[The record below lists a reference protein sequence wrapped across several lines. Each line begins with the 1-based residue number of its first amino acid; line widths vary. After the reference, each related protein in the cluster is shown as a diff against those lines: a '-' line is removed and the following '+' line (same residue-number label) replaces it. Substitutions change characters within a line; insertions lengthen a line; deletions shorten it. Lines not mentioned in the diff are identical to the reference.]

1 MWIERNFSEKI
12 DKGLRTRPVVILTG
26 TRQSGKSS
34 LLQKHVKNATYLTLD
49 NISLADEAELN
60 PEYFLNKQKGTV
72 IIDEVQYAPSIFR
85 DLKMIVDAN
94 RQEKGRWILTGS
106 QQFVLMKG
114 IKESLAGRARILHL
128 WPLSADELNNTKLLK
143 NSSDM
148 LWRGGYPE
156 VWAENLD
163 TKDFFNDYIQS
174 YLERDIK
181 EILSI
186 KNMRDFRRFLNILAL
201 RAGQILNYSTIA
213 RDLEVAVN
221 TIKSWISTLEVA
233 GIVSLLPP
241 YHSNLGKRLVKSPKL
256 YFNDNGLLCHLLNI
270 HSTEALDNS
279 ALRGA
284 IWENYVFTE
293 LGKNELEVGR
303 NLFYYRDQNG
313 VEIDFIIE
321 SDAGTYLV
329 EAKNN
334 ERPNASKLNFKK
346 VAPLFKEDV
355 KCVVACRVT
364 DPLNIRLKDYTLSN
378 PLFGFNLLK

>member
-12 DKGLRTRPVVILTG
+12 DKALRTRPVVILTG

-34 LLQKHVKNATYLTLD
+34 LLQKHIKNATYLTLD
-49 NISLADEAELN
+49 NITLADEAELN

-106 QQFVLMKG
+106 QQFVWMKG

-128 WPLSADELNNTKLLK
+128 WPLSADELNKTKLLK
-143 NSSDM
+143 EPKDL
-148 LWRGGYPE
+148 LWKGGYPE
-156 VWAENLD
+156 IWAEHLE
-163 TKDFFNDYIQS
+163 TKEFFNDYIQS

-181 EILSI
+181 DILDI
-186 KNMRDFRRFLNILAL
+186 KNMRDFRRFLYVLAL
-201 RAGQILNYSTIA
+201 RAGQILNYSNIA
-213 RDLEVAVN
+213 RDLDVSVN
-221 TIKSWISTLEVA
+221 TIKSWISTLEIA
-233 GIVSLLPP
+233 GIISILPP

-256 YFNDNGLLCHLLNI
+256 YFTDNGLLCHLLNI
-270 HSTEALDNS
+270 HSLETLEGSL
-279 ALRGA
+279 LRGP
-284 IWENYVFTE
+284 IWENFVFTE
-293 LGKNELEVGR
+293 LAKNELEVGR

-313 VEIDFIIE
+313 VEIDFIVE
-321 SDAGTYLV
+321 SDGKTYLI

-346 VAPLFKEDV
+346 VAPLFKQKV
-355 KCVVACRVT
+355 SCVVACLVN
-364 DPLNIRLKDYTLSN
+364 DPLNARLKDYTLSN
-378 PLFGFNLLK
+378 PLFGFKMLE